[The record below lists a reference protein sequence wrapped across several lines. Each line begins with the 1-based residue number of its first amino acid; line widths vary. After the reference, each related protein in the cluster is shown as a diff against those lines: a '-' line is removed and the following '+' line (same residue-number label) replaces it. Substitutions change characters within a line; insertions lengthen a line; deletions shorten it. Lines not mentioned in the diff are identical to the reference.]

1 MVLGCVAYQDKES
14 SELRTGCLGSSQ
26 MDQGMRSLRKEG
38 LKGGGKD
45 ETPKMPTAAG
55 KILH

>member
-1 MVLGCVAYQDKES
+1 LFARIKRAASSGGGLLVVLVLAN
-14 SELRTGCLGSSQ
+14 GS
-26 MDQGMRSLRKEG
+26 GERSLREEG

>member
-1 MVLGCVAYQDKES
+1 
-14 SELRTGCLGSSQ
+14 

>member
-1 MVLGCVAYQDKES
+1 LFARIKKAASSGGGLRVVLVLAN
-14 SELRTGCLGSSQ
+14 GSG
-26 MDQGMRSLRKEG
+26 DEVFTEG

-45 ETPKMPTAAG
+45 EIPKMPTAAG

>member
-1 MVLGCVAYQDKES
+1 LFARIKRAAS
-14 SELRTGCLGSSQ
+14 SGGGLANGS
-26 MDQGMRSLRKEG
+26 GERSLRKEG